1 MNSQYNNPNMDEMI
15 NYLEDVLEVAKN
27 SKEIKSKLL

>member
-15 NYLEDVLEVAKN
+15 NYLEDVLEVAKELN
-27 SKEIKSKLL
+27 PNYYD